1 MSSTTM
7 GLIGI
12 ILLVALFIIRMP
24 IGFSMAFVGFLGFS
38 AVTSLKSGMSI
49 LPRDLFEQL
58 NNYSISAITMFILM
72 GYYAF
77 SAGLGTRLYDAA
89 YKIFG
94 HVRGGL
100 AISSIFACAAFGAI
114 CGSSTA
120 TAATMGKLAIPAM
133 KRYGYNDTLATGCIA
148 SAGTLGILIPPSV
161 IFLIYGFMTE
171 QSIGK
176 LFISGIIPGIIL
188 AIFMS
193 IAVVIMCFADP
204 TCGPKGEK
212 VAFIEKVK
220 AFIKIF
226 DVLLLFI
233 LVIGGL
239 LFGFF
244 TPTQAG
250 GIGAAGA
257 LVTGIIRKELTW
269 KSFIQNTKD
278 ALRTSVMILTIIA
291 CATVFGHFMT
301 ISKIPFVLSN
311 WVKSLNLPH
320 YMIMFI
326 IILIYLIGGCFI
338 DAIPLIIL
346 TIPILYP
353 IVISY
358 GYDPIWFGVIIVL
371 VTCMGVITP
380 PVGVNVYVI
389 KGIAKDVPL
398 ETIFKGIFPFLIAM
412 ILTTILLI
420 FFPSIATFLP
430 NFINY

>member
-1 MSSTTM
+1 MSSTTI

-38 AVTSLKSGMSI
+38 FVTSLKSGMSI

-94 HVRGGL
+94 NVKGGL

-133 KRYGYNDTLATGCIA
+133 KRYGYNNTLATGCIA

-193 IAVVIMCFADP
+193 IAVIIMCIIDP

-257 LVTGIIRKELTW
+257 LVTGIIRRELTW
-269 KSFIQNTKD
+269 KSFIENTKG

-301 ISKIPFVLSN
+301 ISKIPFALSN
-311 WVKSLNLPH
+311 WVKSLNVPH

-398 ETIFKGIFPFLIAM
+398 ETIFKGIFPFLIAI
-412 ILTTILLI
+412 ILTTIILI
-420 FFPSIATFLP
+420 FFPNIATFLP
-430 NFINY
+430 NLINY